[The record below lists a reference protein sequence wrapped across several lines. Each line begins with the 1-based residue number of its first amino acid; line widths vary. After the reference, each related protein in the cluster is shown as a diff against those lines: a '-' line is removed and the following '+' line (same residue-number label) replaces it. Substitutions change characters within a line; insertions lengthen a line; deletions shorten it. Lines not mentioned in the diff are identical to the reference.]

1 MERKTDY
8 QGQEKHE
15 CVKPAVNRIETRY
28 MEAGL
33 TVEEQSRDI
42 VYGKEKIRV
51 ILQFPEA
58 TAEMS
63 LIKKEVREILKM
75 ELQRQ
80 IKNTKGVIY
89 HEESKDAI
97 EGQFQSA
104 VGGGR

>member
-8 QGQEKHE
+8 QGQEKNE

-33 TVEEQSRDI
+33 TMEEQSRDI

-89 HEESKDAI
+89 REESKDAV

>member
-1 MERKTDY
+1 M
-8 QGQEKHE
+8 
-15 CVKPAVNRIETRY
+15 
-28 MEAGL
+28 
-33 TVEEQSRDI
+33 EEQSRDI
-42 VYGKEKIRV
+42 VYGKEKIRL
-51 ILQFPEA
+51 ILQFPE
-58 TAEMS
+58 TTEEMS
-63 LIKKEVREILKM
+63 QIKKEISGILKM

>member
-1 MERKTDY
+1 ME
-8 QGQEKHE
+8 EH
-15 CVKPAVNRIETRY
+15 
-28 MEAGL
+28 
-33 TVEEQSRDI
+33 SRDI
-42 VYGKEKIRV
+42 VDGKEKIRL
-51 ILQFPEA
+51 ILQFPE
-58 TAEMS
+58 TTEEIS
-63 LIKKEVREILKM
+63 QIKKEVSEILKM